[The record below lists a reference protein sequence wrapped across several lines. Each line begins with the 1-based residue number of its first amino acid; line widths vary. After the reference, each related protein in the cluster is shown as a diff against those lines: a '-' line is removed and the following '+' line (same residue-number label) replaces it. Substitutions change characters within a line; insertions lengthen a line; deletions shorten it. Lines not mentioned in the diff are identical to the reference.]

1 MRNERSE
8 LERCSVMDQKIGG
21 IRMSQMEKPIKKCIE
36 ESHQRCQANQLD
48 RNLKYSNRIIEGAE
62 LRDVMERKRE
72 LIEISKPF
80 IEHLYGIVKG
90 SDFFT
95 ILTDE
100 KGCILNVIGDE
111 KILKEAFDV
120 KMIPGA
126 YMDEDH
132 IGTNAMSLV
141 LKGKKPVQISGED
154 HYIKAYHKWTCSAAP
169 ILDENKN
176 LIGVLDLTGY
186 FDSVNL
192 HTLGMVV
199 AAVNAIEK
207 IREVN
212 EYHKKLVFAKHYVD
226 TVVDSIAA
234 GIMTSGMDG
243 TIKTLN
249 RHIIAMFGYTEEE
262 MKLKKAYDLFDDWEQ
277 AIKTIENKDQFMD
290 EDVFVHSRKNVLQ
303 YNLSMYPI
311 SDGAGNLDGIVY
323 VFKETRKVRKLAN
336 KIMGRRAIYTFDKI
350 IGQNKDFLKT
360 IEFAK
365 QVADSKSTI
374 LIMGESGTGKEVFA
388 QSIHNHSNR
397 SNENF
402 VALNC
407 GAIPKNLIESELF
420 GYDEGAFTGAKRSGH
435 PGKFEIADG
444 GTIFLDE
451 IGEMP
456 LDMQT
461 RLLRVIEEGT
471 VGRIGGTKEIVVDV
485 RIIAATNKDLIE
497 EVSRGNF
504 RKDLFYRLNVL
515 PIRLPSLRE
524 RRDDIPMLIDYFMER
539 ISRRI
544 NKRMLEI
551 PEDYMKDLIEYN
563 WPGNI
568 RELENLIELM
578 LNTGCRDNRPLQ
590 KKDSMESEYM
600 PDIDETAFNLEM
612 MERDH
617 ICKTLQYYKGNIS
630 NSAKAL
636 GLGRNTLY
644 RKIEKYGILNG
655 AEMDFVDKRPETI
668 TIKHKQNLKG

>member
-1 MRNERSE
+1 
-8 LERCSVMDQKIGG
+8 
-21 IRMSQMEKPIKKCIE
+21 MEKPIKKCIE

-249 RHIIAMFGYTEEE
+249 RHIIDMFGYTEEE

-590 KKDSMESEYM
+590 KKDSMESEDM

>member
-1 MRNERSE
+1 
-8 LERCSVMDQKIGG
+8 MDQKIGG

-249 RHIIAMFGYTEEE
+249 RHIIDMFGYTEEE

-461 RLLRVIEEGT
+461 WLLRVIEEGT

-590 KKDSMESEYM
+590 KKDSMESEDR

>member
-1 MRNERSE
+1 MSPIER
-8 LERCSVMDQKIGG
+8 
-21 IRMSQMEKPIKKCIE
+21 PIKKCIE
-36 ESHQRCQANQLD
+36 KSHQRCQANQLD
-48 RNLKYSNRIIEGAE
+48 KNLKFSNRIIEGAA
-62 LRDVMERKRE
+62 LQDVLERKRE

-100 KGCILNVIGDE
+100 NGCILNVIGDE
-111 KILKEAFDV
+111 KILQEAFAIR
-120 KMIPGA
+120 MIPGA
-126 YMDEDH
+126 YMDEAH
-132 IGTNAMSLV
+132 IGTNAMGLV
-141 LKGKKPVQISGED
+141 LTGKKPVQISGED

-169 ILDENKN
+169 IMDVDNN

-207 IREVN
+207 MLEVN
-212 EYHKKLVFAKHYVD
+212 EYHKKLISAKIYID
-226 TVVDSIAA
+226 TMVDSIPA
-234 GIMTSGMDG
+234 GIMTSDLEGN
-243 TIKTLN
+243 IHTLN
-249 RHIIAMFGYTEEE
+249 KHITELFGYAEEE
-262 MKLKKAYDLFDDWEQ
+262 MKQKKAYDLFDDWDN
-277 AIKTIENKDQFMD
+277 AVKTIENKDQFLD
-290 EDVFVHSRKNVLQ
+290 EDVFIHSRKNVLQ

-311 SDGAGNLDGIVY
+311 LDADGRLDGIVY

-350 IGQNKDFLKT
+350 IGQNKEFLKT

-485 RIIAATNKDLIE
+485 RIIAATNKDLVE

-515 PIRLPSLRE
+515 PIRLPALRE
-524 RRDDIPMLIDYFMER
+524 RRDDIPMLINYFMER
-539 ISRRI
+539 ISKRI

-551 PEDYMKDLIEYN
+551 PEDYMKDLVEYN

-578 LNTGCRDNRPLQ
+578 LNTGCRDNRPL
-590 KKDSMESEYM
+590 KRKDDVEPE
-600 PDIDETAFNLEM
+600 DIPEIEEMAFNLEKL
-612 MERDH
+612 EREH

-644 RKIEKYGILNG
+644 RKIEKYGIQNSPKV
-655 AEMDFVDKRPETI
+655 DFLDKRPETI
-668 TIKHKQNLKG
+668 TINHK

>member
-1 MRNERSE
+1 MSPIER
-8 LERCSVMDQKIGG
+8 
-21 IRMSQMEKPIKKCIE
+21 PIKNCIE
-36 ESHQRCQANQLD
+36 ESHKRCQANQLD
-48 RNLKYSNRIIEGAE
+48 RNLKFSNRIIEGGD
-62 LRDVMERKRE
+62 LQDVLERKRE

-80 IEHLYGIVKG
+80 IEHLYGIVRG

-100 KGCILNVIGDE
+100 NGCILNVIGDE
-111 KILKEAFDV
+111 KILKEAFDI

-126 YMDEDH
+126 SMDEAH

-199 AAVNAIEK
+199 AAANAIEK
-207 IREVN
+207 MREVN

-234 GIMTSGMDG
+234 GIMTSDMDG
-243 TIKTLN
+243 NIKTLN
-249 RHIIAMFGYTEEE
+249 KHIVDMFGYTEDE
-262 MKLKKAYDLFDDWEQ
+262 MKQKKAYDLFDDWDN
-277 AIKTIENKDQFMD
+277 AIRNIENKDQFMD

-311 SDGAGNLDGIVY
+311 SDGAGNLDGVVY

-350 IGQNKDFLKT
+350 IGQNKEFLKT
-360 IEFAK
+360 IDFAK

-485 RIIAATNKDLIE
+485 RIIAATNKDLVE

-524 RRDDIPMLIDYFMER
+524 RKDDIPLLIDYFMER

-551 PEDYMKDLIEYN
+551 PEDYMKDLVEYN

-578 LNTGCRDNRPLQ
+578 LNTGCKDNRPLRN
-590 KKDSMESEYM
+590 KEPFEPEDIPE
-600 PDIDETAFNLEM
+600 IDEREFNLETV
-612 MERDH
+612 EREH
-617 ICKTLQYYKGNIS
+617 IYKTLQYYNGNIS

-644 RKIEKYGILNG
+644 RKIEKYGILNIN
-655 AEMDFVDKRPETI
+655 EMDFVDKRPENI
-668 TIKHKQNLKG
+668 TINHK

>member
-590 KKDSMESEYM
+590 KKDSMESEDM

>member
-1 MRNERSE
+1 MSPIER
-8 LERCSVMDQKIGG
+8 
-21 IRMSQMEKPIKKCIE
+21 PIKNCIE
-36 ESHQRCQANQLD
+36 ESHKRCQANQLD
-48 RNLKYSNRIIEGAE
+48 RNLKFSNRIIEGGD
-62 LRDVMERKRE
+62 LQDVLERKRE

-80 IEHLYGIVKG
+80 IEHLYGILKG

-100 KGCILNVIGDE
+100 NGCILNVIGDE
-111 KILKEAFDV
+111 KILQEAFAIR
-120 KMIPGA
+120 MIPGA
-126 YMDEDH
+126 YMDEAH
-132 IGTNAMSLV
+132 IGTNAMGLV
-141 LKGKKPVQISGED
+141 LTGKKPVQISGED
-154 HYIKAYHKWTCSAAP
+154 HYIEAYHKWTCSAAP

-199 AAVNAIEK
+199 AAANAIEK
-207 IREVN
+207 MREVN

-234 GIMTSGMDG
+234 GIMTSDMDG

-249 RHIIAMFGYTEEE
+249 RHIIDMFGYTEEE
-262 MKLKKAYDLFDDWEQ
+262 MKLKKAYDLFDEWGN

-350 IGQNKDFLKT
+350 IGQNKEFLKT
-360 IEFAK
+360 IDFAK

-524 RRDDIPMLIDYFMER
+524 RKDDIPLLIDYFMER

-551 PEDYMKDLIEYN
+551 PEDYMNDLIEYN

-578 LNTGCRDNRPLQ
+578 LNTGCRDNRPLRN
-590 KKDSMESEYM
+590 KEPIEPEDIPE
-600 PDIDETAFNLEM
+600 IDERAFNLETV
-612 MERDH
+612 EREH
-617 ICKTLQYYKGNIS
+617 ICKTLQYYNGNIS
-630 NSAKAL
+630 NCAKAL

-655 AEMDFVDKRPETI
+655 NEMDFVDKRPENI
-668 TIKHKQNLKG
+668 TINHK

>member
-1 MRNERSE
+1 
-8 LERCSVMDQKIGG
+8 
-21 IRMSQMEKPIKKCIE
+21 MSPIEKPIKNCIE
-36 ESHQRCQANQLD
+36 ASHKRCQANQLD
-48 RNLKYSNRIIEGAE
+48 RNLKFSNRIIEGAALQE
-62 LRDVMERKRE
+62 VLERKRE

-80 IEHLYGIVKG
+80 IEHLYGILKG

-100 KGCILNVIGDE
+100 NGCILNVIGDE
-111 KILKEAFDV
+111 KILQEAFAIR
-120 KMIPGA
+120 MIPGA
-126 YMDEDH
+126 YMDESH
-132 IGTNAMSLV
+132 IGTNAMGLV
-141 LKGKKPVQISGED
+141 LTGKKPVQISGED

-169 ILDENKN
+169 IMDGNN
-176 LIGVLDLTGY
+176 NIIGVLDLTGY

-207 IREVN
+207 MLEVN
-212 EYHKKLVFAKHYVD
+212 EYHKKLVSAKIYID
-226 TVVDSIAA
+226 TMVDSIPA
-234 GIMTSGMDG
+234 GIMTSDLKGN
-243 TIKTLN
+243 IKTLN
-249 RHIIAMFGYTEEE
+249 RHIMELFGYSEEE
-262 MKLKKAYDLFDDWEQ
+262 MKQKKAYDLFDDWDN
-277 AIKTIENKDQFMD
+277 AVKTIENKDQFLD

-311 SDGAGNLDGIVY
+311 SDGDGKLEGIVY

-350 IGQNKDFLKT
+350 IGQNKEFLKT
-360 IEFAK
+360 IDFAK

-485 RIIAATNKDLIE
+485 RIIAATNKDLVE

-515 PIRLPSLRE
+515 PIRLPSLKE
-524 RRDDIPMLIDYFMER
+524 RKDDIPLLIDYFMER

-551 PEDYMKDLIEYN
+551 PEDYMKDLIEYS

-578 LNTGCRDNRPLQ
+578 LNTGCRDNRPLRN
-590 KKDSMESEYM
+590 KVEFEPEDIPE
-600 PDIDETAFNLEM
+600 IDEREFNLEAV
-612 MERDH
+612 EREH
-617 ICKTLQYYKGNIS
+617 ICKTLQYYNGNIS

-644 RKIEKYGILNG
+644 RKIEKYGIVNG
-655 AEMDFVDKRPETI
+655 TEMDFVDKRP
-668 TIKHKQNLKG
+668 